1 MGRTA
6 SPRKPTPAS
15 RSLSSR
21 LAADSTPA
29 APSPLRSLAPSL
41 DPSPSASPVPP
52 AKSSKSPAM
61 PAQKRAFED
70 LADPAT
76 PKLKTAKKKPRRKD
90 RKGKAVEPPAAVT
103 NPAPADD
110 ELEEGEVVEGDFSD
124 LFVFDTTPAAVSS
137 ANAFVGGPAPSP
149 TKQTTTEEGSKDL
162 MLLEDEPKKEDAGVA
177 EADKEDE
184 QQDEDEV
191 MRIFAKEVAMSD
203 DDDDSDDD
211 SEEDELGEPEGLM
224 LYDDEEGLQEAIKSK
239 IVDDSSAPVTGR
251 YYKEADLTKS
261 CVLCGESG
269 HTSRDCT
276 HSQCFV
282 CGQIDAEHEARTC
295 PVSLVCSACGS
306 RGHFA
311 RDCDIASNA
320 IRSYGSQRCSLC
332 SSTKHT
338 AVNCPSLWRVY
349 DTSGPKPPKRKIVCA
364 CANCGSTKDH
374 FLDDCLLP
382 RGHPMRYAD
391 PSAFNRAALGASAS
405 SLPSYSAGPSSS
417 RRRNGKPAPSSNRRD
432 DYEYDYD
439 EPADDDWF
447 ASRAR
452 GGGDGK
458 ARSRSTGGTSS
469 GGGRNSARG
478 GGGGGGSAKRGNHI
492 HFGGLSDESRD
503 RFQPPPHRDSPAYR
517 DRDGGYDSPRAS
529 DNWRSMYGDGGA
541 SGAGGSERKRNGTGN
556 GKGNGNGGGYRTSDR
571 SDRRGGPSPSLLDRM
586 GGGGAGGNGNGG
598 GGSGRKGPRYLGG
611 YV

>member
-21 LAADSTPA
+21 IAADSTPA
-29 APSPLRSLAPSL
+29 APSPLRSLASSL
-41 DPSPSASPVPP
+41 DPSPSDSPAPS
-52 AKSSKSPAM
+52 AKSSKSPVM
-61 PAQKRAFED
+61 PAQKRALEE
-70 LADPAT
+70 LADPST
-76 PKLKTAKKKPRRKD
+76 PKLKSDKKKRRRKD
-90 RKGKAVEPPAAVT
+90 RKGKAVDPPAAVT
-103 NPAPADD
+103 NPAAADD

-124 LFVFDTTPAAVSS
+124 LFVVDTTPAAVSS
-137 ANAFVGGPAPSP
+137 ANAFIGGPAPSP
-149 TKQTTTEEGSKDL
+149 TKRTTAEGGSKDL
-162 MLLEDEPKKEDAGVA
+162 LLLEDEPKKEDEGAA
-177 EADKEDE
+177 EVDDEDE

-203 DDDDSDDD
+203 DDDDSDGD
-211 SEEDELGEPEGLM
+211 SDEDESGEPEGLM
-224 LYDDEEGLQEAIKSK
+224 LYDDDEGLQEAIKSK

-282 CGQIDAEHEARTC
+282 CGQIDADHEARNC

-311 RDCDIASNA
+311 RDCDIAPNA
-320 IRSYGSQRCSLC
+320 PRSYGSQRCSLC
-332 SSTKHT
+332 SSMNHT

-382 RGHPMRYAD
+382 RGHPLRYAD

-417 RRRNGKPAPSSNRRD
+417 RRRNGKPTPSSNRRD
-432 DYEYDYD
+432 DYD

-452 GGGDGK
+452 GGNGK
-458 ARSRSTGGTSS
+458 PRSMSH
-469 GGGRNSARG
+469 G
-478 GGGGGGSAKRGNHI
+478 GGGGGRTSAPRGGPPSGKRGNHI
-492 HFGGLSDESRD
+492 HFGGFSDESRD
-503 RFQPPPHRDSPAYR
+503 RFQPRERDSPAYR

-529 DNWRSMYGDGGA
+529 DNWRTMYGEGGA
-541 SGAGGSERKRNGTGN
+541 SGGGGSGRKGS
-556 GKGNGNGGGYRTSDR
+556 GNGGGYRAGER
-571 SDRRGGPSPSLLDRM
+571 GSDRRGGGQPPSLLDRV
-586 GGGGAGGNGNGG
+586 GGGGNGGGNSGG